1 MYKMTSSCIRYN
13 MVQKRPQVKKR
24 KDSFFSIKKKIEN
37 NQKSMIEKERQLL
50 MKSEQ
55 NIRST

>member
-1 MYKMTSSCIRYN
+1 

-24 KDSFFSIKKKIEN
+24 KDSFFSIKKKKIEN